1 MYKKIF
7 FPADFSEVSRKAL
20 EHIKKMKAAGTE
32 EVVVLHVIDDRT
44 QLPLA
49 YVESVHAQQQEET
62 KKSMAALAKE
72 LEDAGLKVRPVIR
85 MGVPVREILAAEKE
99 FGEFSLLVM
108 GSHGKSNILDMLI
121 GSVAEKV
128 VRRCK
133 SPILIV
139 KR

>member
-7 FPADFSEVSRKAL
+7 FPADFSEVSKKAL
-20 EHIKKMKAAGTE
+20 AHIKKLKAVGAE
-32 EVVVLHVIDDRT
+32 EVVVFHVIDDRT

-49 YVESVHAQQQEET
+49 YIETVHAQQKEEA
-62 KKSMAALAKE
+62 KKNMAALVKE
-72 LEDAGLKVRPVIR
+72 IEDAGLKAQSVIR
-85 MGVPVREILAAEKE
+85 TGVPVKEILAAEKE

-108 GSHGKSNILDMLI
+108 GSHGKSNVLEMMI

-128 VRRCK
+128 VRKCI

>member
-1 MYKKIF
+1 MYEKIF

-20 EHIKKMKAAGTE
+20 EHIKKLKTLGAD
-32 EVVVLHVIDDRT
+32 EVVVFHVIDDRT

-49 YVESVHAQQQEET
+49 YMESVHAQQREEA
-62 KKSMAALAKE
+62 KRNMAALARE
-72 LEDAGLKVRPVIR
+72 LEDAGLKVRTAIR
-85 MGVPVREILAAEKE
+85 VGVPVREILAAEKE

-108 GSHGKSNILDMLI
+108 GSHGKSNVLEMMI

-128 VRRCK
+128 VRKCK
-133 SPILIV
+133 SPVLVV